1 MHRNKPPAL
10 GLQLDRC
17 DVCGDKTH
25 RARLVR
31 TQVEFLEL
39 AASNYII
46 QSSYDGSHWTTDDT
60 AGLGAI
66 SVGANADWQRLSLD
80 SDNDLTELNG
90 AETFG
95 IGTKIETTVE
105 TDDLTSWDSLVFSAE
120 VGPYHRSTVPAIKV
134 ELGVHETGAG
144 TGYLALATWY
154 INTQTRVW
162 WTATTAEL
170 AAAAVDLTLFGLR
183 ITVNRPGTGIGFGLP
198 RSDWWADRMQLE
210 KNVTVPGQFVRT
222 TGSAVDNTTDRTVM
236 TERKVCPR
244 CCERILSKS
253 NRFGKTNES
262 PIDDPVETWAQEI

>member
-25 RARLVR
+25 RGRLVR

-46 QSSYDGSHWTTDDT
+46 QSSYDDSHWTTNDT
-60 AGLGAI
+60 ADLGAI

-90 AETFG
+90 AETFSG
-95 IGTKIETTVE
+95 GKKIYTTVA
-105 TDDLTSWDSLVFSAE
+105 TDNLNSWDSMVFSAE
-120 VGPYHRSTVPAIKV
+120 VGPYHRSTTPDITVTLQVNTIASPPIDVRAW
-134 ELGVHETGAG
+134 T
-144 TGYLALATWY
+144 
-154 INTQTRVW
+154 INTQTRAW
-162 WTATTAEL
+162 WTTTRDEL
-170 AAAAVDLTLFGLR
+170 AALGANPADC
-183 ITVNRPGTGIGFGLP
+183 GFTILGVGG
-198 RSDWWADRMQLE
+198 SWWADRMQLE
-210 KNVTVPGQFVRT
+210 KHATVPGPFVST
-222 TGSAVDNTTDRTVM
+222 SGSAVDNTTDRTIM

-253 NRFGKTNES
+253 NRFGRTDES
-262 PIDDPVETWAQEI
+262 PVDGPVDTWAQEI